1 MKGRNHFVVGIAT
14 ALLAQGALPFIHTHT
29 LLGVPV
35 APGWMLL
42 PVLGSAAVGG
52 LMPDIDLAT
61 SLIAHE
67 TGTGRGQGCLT
78 GLVWHWIRKL
88 LGGHRGLTHSLLA
101 GLACVLVMGLNVG
114 TLHLGD
120 LAVPLNWDGLLGSW
134 SDFGTAFTLGYLSHI
149 LVDML
154 TKEGVK
160 FGYPFSHVGIGLGPR
175 GLRFS
180 NGSWPEYLWVL
191 ALVMAGLWPWLYRV
205 VSGWM

>member
-14 ALLAQGALPFIHTHT
+14 ALLVQGAAPFIHAHT
-29 LLGVPV
+29 WLGVTAEPR
-35 APGWMLL
+35 WLLL

-52 LMPDIDLAT
+52 LLPDIDLAT
-61 SLIAHE
+61 SFIAHE

-78 GLVWHWIRKL
+78 GVLFHWIRKL
-88 LGGHRGLTHSLLA
+88 LGGHRGLTHSLWA
-101 GLACVLVMGLNVG
+101 GLACALVFGLNLG

-120 LAVPLNWDGLLGSW
+120 LALPLSWDGLLGSW

-154 TKEGVK
+154 TKEGVRLA
-160 FGYPFSHVGIGLGPR
+160 YPFSHAEIGLGPR

-180 NGSWPEYLWVL
+180 NGTWLEYVWVI
-191 ALVMAGLWPWLYRV
+191 VWV
-205 VSGWM
+205 VAAVWHWVSEYAFR